1 MHVIN
6 SRIERPSK
14 ALIEKARQTWACIA
28 GGEAGRRNVMDPGLR
43 PLKRDWRFAGPA
55 VTVSA
60 ENPFDTLLSQVA
72 TLMAEPGDVLVIDAG
87 GRTEVAAWGATM
99 TWGAKTHGI
108 AGIIVDGA
116 VLTTELLIDHEGV
129 PVFARG
135 SVAQSI
141 GGGHGPGSI
150 NVPIVC
156 GGAIVNPGDLILA
169 DEDGIVVLPLR
180 EADKLLTAAGQ
191 GRAQPYPPA
200 GRSKPYDQRGYIEK
214 LKAIEGIEWR

>member
-1 MHVIN
+1 MHTIN
-6 SRIERPSK
+6 TTIERPSK

-28 GGEAGRRNVMDPGLR
+28 GGEAGRRHVMDAGVR
-43 PLKRDWRFAGPA
+43 PLRRGWRIAGPA
-55 VTVSA
+55 VTISA
-60 ENPFDTLLSQVA
+60 ENPYDTLLSQVA
-72 TLMAEPGDVLVIDAG
+72 TLYAQAGDVLVVDAG
-87 GRTEVAAWGATM
+87 RRTDVACWGATM
-99 TWGAKTHGI
+99 TWGAKTRGI
-108 AGIIVDGA
+108 EGIVIDGA

-156 GGAIVNPGDLILA
+156 GGVIVNPGDIVLG
-169 DEDGIVVLPLR
+169 DEDGLVVLPRL
-180 EADKLLTAAGQ
+180 EAEAILTASGQ

-214 LKAIEGIEWR
+214 LKAIEGMEWR